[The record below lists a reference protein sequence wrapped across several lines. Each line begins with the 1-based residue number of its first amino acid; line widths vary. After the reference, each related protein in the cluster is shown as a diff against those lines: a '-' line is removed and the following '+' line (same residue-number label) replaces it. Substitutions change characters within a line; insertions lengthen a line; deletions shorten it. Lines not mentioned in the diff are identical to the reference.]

1 MVKALPVPALPTK
14 LKSKTVPSPKV
25 VWNVGDPGSEPPLPR
40 LLYLAFPGNTERS
53 KLALLLDTCV
63 REMKLRS
70 AACDEIAVNSMAAKM
85 DENEIGFISNYYVC
99 ERVTLSRLL
108 VI

>member
-1 MVKALPVPALPTK
+1 M
-14 LKSKTVPSPKV
+14 

-70 AACDEIAVNSMAAKM
+70 AACDETAVSSMAAKM
-85 DENEIGFISNYYVC
+85 DENEIGFIGDCYVL
-99 ERVTLSRLL
+99 EGGRGTLLNGF
-108 VI
+108 